1 MKPHFPISCKVSL
14 ISLAV
19 FHSLVLHASE
29 QTDESVEVLG
39 VRYAKPI
46 TVAKPAETIV
56 DSDQI
61 EEQQYA
67 NFAEL
72 VGSLPGATLDGGAR
86 SGGERINI
94 RGFGDPSDIA
104 VYVDGAPI
112 GFQQYRYG
120 TFFFDPFLIGE
131 TEVIKGA
138 HDYQALN
145 GKFGGVIR
153 IKTKTVDDL
162 LEVGQ
167 NLGARVSTG
176 YNTNGNE
183 SSQTLSFY
191 GRSDTGFYF
200 LANGSLKDSQDVQV
214 GGGETVDYSAFE
226 QDNLLLKVGY
236 LSNHHQ
242 LNVITTR
249 YRDEGRKPWAN
260 RRGKM
265 PDISDYNIKKYG
277 SLEAAQYANTAYNTY
292 QDNTT
297 TLSYRYMPSNPYL
310 DLTLTAARSK
320 NERHWVRPDIAFEK
334 MFVSVGNYGHESWLS
349 YQRDYVDLSNRA
361 SFRDHDLVMGLQY
374 EKTDRQSL
382 VYNESY
388 KSKAEKNY
396 GWYTPYFEP
405 SGEQSI
411 YAVYV
416 ADHYRLSD
424 ALQIIPSLRY
434 EYIESQGKGN
444 AAPDYNDPDAGHDY
458 SKTTHKGFSP
468 RLEINYQASPS
479 TLLNFSYAY
488 ALKAPTIDDLYSVQF
503 AKASAPASARDLDV
517 SRLHAYQGSVIQID
531 EDLFGDN
538 SALATELT
546 IFFNDISNN
555 VGNRQGVNL
564 DKESNALQSWN
575 TNLDGYKIYGFEL
588 ISQLRWHDFYS
599 DFSASYARGKNK
611 GSLKDSTGA
620 DEDRPNVPPLNIN
633 LCLGYEWMEG
643 LRTGWKVRWYD
654 VQNKTEP
661 GNMLSNLPS
670 DQYTLQDAYLNWDVK
685 QVPGLRTGVVVKN
698 LTDRY
703 YEPYLM
709 NGVPALGREIKLHL
723 SYKY

>member
-1 MKPHFPISCKVSL
+1 MLTDFPISCKISL
-14 ISLAV
+14 ISLIV
-19 FHSLVLHASE
+19 FHSITLHASE
-29 QTDESVEVLG
+29 KADESIEVIG

-46 TVAKPAETIV
+46 TIAKPAQTTI

-72 VGSLPGATLDGGAR
+72 VGSVPGATLDGGAR

-94 RGFGDPSDIA
+94 HGFSDPSDLA

-131 TEVIKGA
+131 TEIIKGT
-138 HDYQALN
+138 HDYRAIN
-145 GKFGGVIR
+145 GKFGGSIR

-162 LEVGQ
+162 LDFGQ
-167 NLGARVSTG
+167 NFGTRVSTG

-183 SSQTLSFY
+183 NSQTLSVY
-191 GRSDTGFYF
+191 GRTATGFYF
-200 LANGSLKDSQDVQV
+200 LANGSIKDSKDTQV

-226 QDNLLLKVGY
+226 QSNLLLKAGY
-236 LSNHHQ
+236 QSYHHQ
-242 LNVITTR
+242 LNIINTR
-249 YRDEGRKPWAN
+249 YHDEGRKPWAN

-265 PDISDYNIKKYG
+265 PAISDFNIKKYG

-297 TLSYRYMPSNPYL
+297 TLSYRFIPSNPYI
-310 DLTLTAARSK
+310 DFTLTAARSK

-349 YQRDYVDLSNRA
+349 YQRDYLDISNKS
-361 SFRDHDLVMGLQY
+361 SFIDHDLVVGLQY

-382 VYNESY
+382 VYNASY
-388 KSKAEKNY
+388 KTKAEKNY

-424 ALQIIPSLRY
+424 ALHIIPSLRY
-434 EYIESQGKGN
+434 EYIESQGEGN
-444 AAPDYNDPDAGHDY
+444 LAPDYNDPNAGHDY
-458 SKTTHKGFSP
+458 RKTTHQGLSP
-468 RLEINYQASPS
+468 RLEVNYQS
-479 TLLNFSYAY
+479 TPNTLFNFSYAY

-503 AKASAPASARDLDV
+503 AMASAPATARDLKV
-517 SRLHAYQGSVIQID
+517 SRIHAYQASVIHNTK
-531 EDLFGDN
+531 DLIGDN
-538 SALATELT
+538 STLATELT
-546 IFFNDISNN
+546 VFFNDINNN
-555 VGNRQGVNL
+555 VSNRQGGNL
-564 DKESNALQSWN
+564 DKESDRLQSWN
-575 TNLDGYKIYGFEL
+575 TNLDGYTIYGFDW
-588 ISQLRWHDFYS
+588 ISQYRLRNFYS

-620 DEDRPNVPPLNIN
+620 DENRPNVPPLNIN
-633 LCLGYEWMEG
+633 LGIGYEWRHG

-654 VQNKTEP
+654 AQNKTEKDS
-661 GNMLSNLPS
+661 MLSNLPS
-670 DQYTLQDAYLNWDVK
+670 SQYTLQDIYLHWDVK
-685 QVPGLRTGVVVKN
+685 QVPGLRTGLVVKN

-723 SYKY
+723 SYQY